1 METLFIMLK
10 NVIIFVLLA
19 VPGYL
24 LVKGKLLGG
33 KESATLSKLL
43 TNVGMPF
50 LILSSTLKLEFSGEF
65 TKSIIVAGVTGALFI
80 VVMFLL
86 SAFMVPG
93 ESDTKRRGM
102 MRFCMIF

>member
-24 LVKGKLLGG
+24 LVRGKLLGG
-33 KESATLSKLL
+33 KESGTLSKLL

-65 TKSIIVAGVTGALFI
+65 TKTIVVAGVITVILAPIAASLW
-80 VVMFLL
+80 
-86 SAFMVPG
+86 
-93 ESDTKRRGM
+93 
-102 MRFCMIF
+102 